1 MKLRGIL
8 TIAIF
13 SLACAPAFAT
23 TITDDFESYPLGSL
37 NGLTGPGGI
46 SWSKTALGG
55 SADAYAALP
64 GYDGLKAG
72 RWDVK
77 DTGLISEGD
86 DMLGSFAQVGPT
98 VTITAWTYSFLSVD
112 PLFTGKRSGVF
123 AAYDS
128 LASGTGVGLV
138 WRADGFLGD
147 TLGNVSSVPYV
158 NSAWKQIRLNLD
170 YVTNAYSL
178 YYDNQFI
185 SAGVFGGS
193 AAGAGELNIN
203 LESKLLTANPNPDD
217 ALTIDAINITPEPA
231 SLLLLVLAGLGA
243 RRR

>member
-8 TIAIF
+8 TIAILA
-13 SLACAPAFAT
+13 LACAPTFAT

-37 NGLTGPGGI
+37 DGLTGPGGI
-46 SWSKTALGG
+46 SWSKTAIGG

-86 DMLGSFAQVGPT
+86 DMLGDFAPVGPT

-112 PLFTGKRSGVF
+112 PLFTGKRSGTF

-128 LASGTGVGLV
+128 LALGSGVGLV
-138 WRADGFLGD
+138 WRTDGFLGD
-147 TLGNVSSVPYV
+147 TLGNVSSIPFV
-158 NSAWKQIRLNLD
+158 NSAWRQIKLDLD
-170 YVTNAYSL
+170 YATKAYSL
-178 YYDNQFI
+178 YYDNQLV
-185 SAGVFGGS
+185 SAGVFGGNGL
-193 AAGAGELNIN
+193 AAAELNIN
-203 LESKLLTANPNPDD
+203 LESKLLTSNPNPDD

-231 SLLLLVLAGLGA
+231 SLLLLALAGLGA